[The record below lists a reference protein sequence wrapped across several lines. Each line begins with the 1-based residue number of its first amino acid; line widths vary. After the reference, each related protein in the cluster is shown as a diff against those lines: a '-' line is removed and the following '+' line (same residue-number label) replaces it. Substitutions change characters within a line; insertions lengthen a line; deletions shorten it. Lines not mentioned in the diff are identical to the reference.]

1 MIMVNFKF
9 DLQQKKIVF
18 RICLRNWLR
27 RWRISWNNRK
37 IKAKILASITQVWLL
52 ASLWLFLP
60 NKCKWKQNLV
70 KVCWKLNP
78 PVKDLFIMLI
88 FSSNRSSSFLEF
100 ATEIKAGMQVEMQ
113 AENLLLAI
121 LIKEYGKEVQCQD

>member
-1 MIMVNFKF
+1 
-9 DLQQKKIVF
+9 
-18 RICLRNWLR
+18 
-27 RWRISWNNRK
+27 
-37 IKAKILASITQVWLL
+37 
-52 ASLWLFLP
+52 
-60 NKCKWKQNLV
+60 
-70 KVCWKLNP
+70 
-78 PVKDLFIMLI
+78 MLI